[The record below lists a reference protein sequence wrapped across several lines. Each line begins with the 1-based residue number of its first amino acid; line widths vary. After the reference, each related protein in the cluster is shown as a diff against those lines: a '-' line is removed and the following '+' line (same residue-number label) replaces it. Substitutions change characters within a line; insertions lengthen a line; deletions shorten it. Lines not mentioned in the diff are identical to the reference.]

1 MLPMTPR
8 RAGIS
13 LVVLLAAAAA
23 SAQTP
28 AVDAPAPPAA
38 RRPTSAAAM
47 YEFLVSRRAEA
58 RDEMPAAEAALKR
71 AIALDP
77 QSAELQA
84 ELAAFFTRQNRADD
98 AVAAAARALAL
109 DGESDEAHRVLG
121 LVNAAWADGVVD
133 GPAGGTEEKWRATAI
148 EHLTKVQATPM
159 MATDLGLQ
167 MTLARQLLAV
177 ERAADAVPIL
187 ERIVSQTGPA
197 GEPASMLAEAHRALG
212 QFDQAIAVLERAA
225 DANPRYY
232 LALGDVF
239 ERQRKYEEA
248 ADAFDRGIKALRNPG
263 RELRLRRVSALLN
276 IPEGKGADRAATA
289 LTEFLATAPK
299 DTAALS
305 LLARAQLQRGD
316 GAAAAK
322 TAAQALALEPRHLPT
337 LALMAEYHRERYDFA
352 ALATTLAP
360 LDGDRP
366 GGAPENPGTLVGLL
380 ADLGGARLQIGDA
393 TGAVRA
399 LERARTLMPGA
410 APVVTALAQAYLQAG
425 RPADAARIAAEAR
438 KTAAADLG
446 LVRIE
451 ALAGIRA
458 GRAAEA
464 IRAAE
469 SAVGARRE
477 TVAGAFAL
485 ADVYQEAKRHADAIG
500 VLTPLATAR
509 PDDGAVAFRLGA
521 AYDTADRAADAERT
535 FRAILARDPLDANT
549 LNYLGYMLANR
560 GQKVAEALTLV
571 DRALAAE
578 PDNPAFL
585 DTRGWALFKLGRAAD
600 AEAPLRRAATALLGS
615 SVIQS
620 HFADVLLALGKRDEA
635 AERLDLA
642 LKGDGVDVDRAALEK
657 RLQQLGRKAR

>member
-1 MLPMTPR
+1 MLAMTPR
-8 RAGIS
+8 RAGFP
-13 LVVLLAAAAA
+13 LVVLMAAASA

-28 AVDAPAPPAA
+28 GADVKTPPAA
-38 RRPTSAAAM
+38 RRPANAAAM
-47 YEFLVSRRAEA
+47 YEFLLSRRAEA
-58 RDEMPAAEAALKR
+58 RDEVPAAEVALKR
-71 AIALDP
+71 ALALDP
-77 QSAELQA
+77 ESAELQA
-84 ELAAFFTRQNRADD
+84 ELAAFFTRQNRAAD
-98 AVAAAARALAL
+98 AVAAAERALAL
-109 DGESDEAHRVLG
+109 DAGSEEAHRVLG

-133 GPAGGTEEKWRATAI
+133 GPAGGTEQKWRATAI
-148 EHLTKVQATPM
+148 EHLTKVQGTPM

-197 GEPASMLAEAHRALG
+197 GEPASMLAEAHRAIG

-225 DANPRYY
+225 EANPRYY

-239 ERQRKYEEA
+239 ERQRKYEDA
-248 ADAFDRGIKALRNPG
+248 AEAFDRGIKALRNPG

-276 IPEGKGADRAATA
+276 IPEGKGAERAVTA

-305 LLARAQLQRGD
+305 LLARAQLLRGD
-316 GAAAAK
+316 GAAAEK
-322 TAAQALALEPRHLPT
+322 TAAQALAIEPRHVPT
-337 LALMAEYHRERYDFA
+337 LALMAEYHRGRYDFA
-352 ALATTLAP
+352 ALAAVLAP
-360 LDGDRP
+360 LDSDRP
-366 GGAPENPGTLVGLL
+366 GAGPDNSATPVGLL
-380 ADLGGARLQIGDA
+380 ADLGGARLQLGDA
-393 TGAVRA
+393 AGAVRA
-399 LERARTLMPGA
+399 LERAHTLSPGA
-410 APVVTALAQAYLQAG
+410 ARVVTALAQAYLQAG
-425 RPADAARIAAEAR
+425 RPADAARVAAEAR

-451 ALAGIRA
+451 ALASIRA

-464 IRAAE
+464 VRTAE
-469 SAVGARRE
+469 TAVGQRKE

-485 ADVYQEAKRHADAIG
+485 ADVYQEAKRHTDAIG
-500 VLTPLATAR
+500 VLTPLASAR
-509 PDDGAVAFRLGA
+509 PDDDAVAIRLGA
-521 AYDTADRAADAERT
+521 AYETADRITDAERT
-535 FRAILARDPLDANT
+535 FRAILARDPLNANA

-578 PDNPAFL
+578 PGNPAFL
-585 DTRGWALFKLGRAAD
+585 DSRGWALFKLGRAAE
-600 AEAPLRRAATALLGS
+600 AEDPLRRAATSLRGS

-620 HFADVLLALGKRDEA
+620 HFAEVLLALGKRDEA

-642 LKGDGVDVDRAALEK
+642 LKGDGVDIDRAALER